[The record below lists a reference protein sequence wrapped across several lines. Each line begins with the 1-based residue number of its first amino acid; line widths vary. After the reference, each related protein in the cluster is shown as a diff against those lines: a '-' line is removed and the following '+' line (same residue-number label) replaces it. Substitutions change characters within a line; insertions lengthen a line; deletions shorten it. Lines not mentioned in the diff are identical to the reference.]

1 MPVIAMTRE
10 MGSLGKDVA
19 AGYAA
24 RTNSN
29 VVYHEIIEP
38 VANKMRLRKSHVER
52 FIEGKAGLWER
63 LTTDRTS
70 LSIYTAEET
79 FRLLRDPATGVIRG
93 WGAAHLLKD
102 VPHVIRV
109 RVCSPFETRVERMME
124 RLGTDHR
131 AAVEKEIR
139 MSEEAHTAIVR
150 RHFGVDWRDPQHY
163 HLVLCTENLSVA
175 RCIDQIEFLAQ
186 QVPFQRTAETE
197 RIVEN
202 LALEAS
208 VRAALRCDSR
218 TSQVSVVIQCA
229 DGIAKL
235 LGMVPDANAAQAAN
249 DVAASVSGVRRVQ
262 NELRATGVLR
272 SRYLR
277 EA

>member
-19 AGYAA
+19 AGFAA
-24 RTNSN
+24 RTNRK
-29 VVYHEIIEP
+29 VIYHEIIEP

-52 FIEGKAGLWER
+52 FLDGKSGIWER
-63 LTTDRTS
+63 LTTDKTS

-79 FRLLRDPATGVIRG
+79 YRLLRDPGTAVIRG
-93 WGAAHLLKD
+93 WGAVHLLKD

-109 RVCSPFETRVERMME
+109 RVCSPFDTRVTQMME
-124 RLGTDHR
+124 RLKTEDR
-131 AAVEKEIR
+131 ASVEKEIR

-150 RHFGVDWRDPQHY
+150 RHFGVDWRDPDHY
-163 HLVLCTENLSVA
+163 HLVLSTENLSVDA
-175 RCIDQIEFLAQ
+175 CIDQIERLAQ
-186 QVPFQRTAETE
+186 QPQFQETPE
-197 RIVEN
+197 SQRAVEN
-202 LALEAS
+202 SALEAS
-208 VRAALRCDSR
+208 VRAALRRDAR
-218 TSQVSVVIQCA
+218 TTDISVVIQCA

-235 LGMVPDANAAQAAN
+235 LGMVPNADAAQAAN
-249 DVAASVSGVRRVQ
+249 DVAAGVSGVRRVQ
-262 NELRATGVLR
+262 NELRAAGVVR